1 MALVVNMRETVE
13 AVLSRLRQNLSIDGC
28 DVQLVDVTD
37 EGVVVLKFV
46 GGPSCCPM
54 SQLALAMGLESALKD
69 EVKGVLRVEL
79 AAGAPVSTCGGKY
92 AAGR

>member
-1 MALVVNMRETVE
+1 MALGGYMRETVE
-13 AVLSRLRQNLSIDGC
+13 AVLARLRQNLSIDGC

-37 EGVVVLKFV
+37 EGVVVLRFV

-69 EVKGVLRVEL
+69 EVKGVARVEL
-79 AAGAPVSTCGGKY
+79 AAASAAAPRPM
-92 AAGR
+92 AARR